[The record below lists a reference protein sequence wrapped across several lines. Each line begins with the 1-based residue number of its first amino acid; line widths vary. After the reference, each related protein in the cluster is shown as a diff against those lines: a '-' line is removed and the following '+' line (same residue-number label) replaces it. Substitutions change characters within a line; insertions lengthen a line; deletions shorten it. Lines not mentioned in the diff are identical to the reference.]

1 MPNEIRVLNVIKD
14 LVANVKR
21 VEFYKE
27 LVPNVIVGHK
37 CNKGKVTNVTK
48 SGSCLNVIRVA
59 FVSPSSHK

>member
-27 LVPNVIVGHK
+27 LVPNVIIGHK
-37 CNKGKVTNVTK
+37 CNKGKVTNVSKCNKGRFCK
-48 SGSCLNVIRVA
+48 S
-59 FVSPSSHK
+59 FVT